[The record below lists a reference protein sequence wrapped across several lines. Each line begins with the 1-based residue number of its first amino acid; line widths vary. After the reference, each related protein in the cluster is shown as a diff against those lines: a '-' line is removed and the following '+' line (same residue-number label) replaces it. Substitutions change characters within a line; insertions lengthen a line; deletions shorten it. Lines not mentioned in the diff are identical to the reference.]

1 MFKFVESPIFNNWFA
16 DENRLPQ
23 RSLLICTPYIKQEAL
38 DKLFRTCD
46 IEANSTS
53 LQIKV
58 LIRGNLEE
66 FTTSR
71 SSDISTLDTFLSLNG
86 FDISNFR
93 RIKNLHMKAYLIDET
108 DLLITSGNLT
118 NSGMFAIT
126 GRENFEGGIA
136 TNDPTIIREFLGYFN
151 HIWDQSEGLDS
162 FYDTLI
168 DGYRRYVEETPA
180 RRPRS
185 SRTRYRFREGVT
197 ADNFTENSRLTLS
210 DLPSARIDTLLK
222 TLETLKESESPLTM
236 YARGQALRRQERC
249 DNLDDDFSNRKYGEE
264 KGNLAVY
271 FGLATKRMSDD
282 RRVFEYALTSMG
294 RYYLDFTIQERFNY
308 LSAQVGAR
316 DTIVDIWARSQ
327 IDGFNLRRFIF
338 ENTEN
343 AARSTLSR
351 KIAST
356 KDLIDICNG
365 VIPQGL

>member
-46 IEANSTS
+46 IEAKSTS

-126 GRENFEGGIA
+126 GRENFEGGVA

-168 DGYRRYVEETPA
+168 DGYKRYVEETPA
-180 RRPRS
+180 GRPRS
-185 SRTRYRFREGVT
+185 HRTRYRFRDGIAVGNLE
-197 ADNFTENSRLTLS
+197 ENTRLSLN
-210 DLPSARIDTLLK
+210 DLPSARINTLQQ
-222 TLETLKESESPLTM
+222 TLETLEESGHPLTM
-236 YARGQALRRQERC
+236 YDLGQALREKENFSNPNDPR
-249 DNLDDDFSNRKYGEE
+249 SNRKYGEE

-271 FGLATKRMSDD
+271 LGLATRRISDN
-282 RRVFEYALTSMG
+282 RRAFEYAISPMG
-294 RYYLDFTIQERFNY
+294 RYYLNFTTQERFNY
-308 LSAQVGAR
+308 LSSQVGAK
-316 DTIVDIWARSQ
+316 DTIVDIWEKSQ
-327 IDGFNLRRFIF
+327 SDGFSIRRFIF

-343 AARSTLSR
+343 AATSTLSR